1 MDLIVSVVEMV
12 GVLVLSFVGVSVGA
26 GDAVGVA
33 FTKTV
38 NGVGDN
44 WMTSADL

>member
-1 MDLIVSVVEMV
+1 MV
-12 GVLVLSFVGVSVGA
+12 GVLVLSIVEVCVGA
-26 GDAVGVA
+26 EDAEGEA